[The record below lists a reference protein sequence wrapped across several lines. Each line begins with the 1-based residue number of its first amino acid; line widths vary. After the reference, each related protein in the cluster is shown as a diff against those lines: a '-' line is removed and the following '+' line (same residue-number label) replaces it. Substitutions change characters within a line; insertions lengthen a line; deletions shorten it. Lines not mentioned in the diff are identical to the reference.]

1 MNICFYAPFKP
12 LDHGSPSGDL
22 VTSTGIFSF
31 LAARGHELVPA
42 SSLRCRWI
50 FWKPWRWPRLL
61 WERRQVVRRLQAKP
75 WDLWFSYH
83 SYYKAPDLLGPGSAR
98 RLGVPYV
105 LFQGIYSTKR
115 RRELKT
121 LPGFLL
127 NRRALLSARHVFTNK
142 TIDLRNLKRLIPEER
157 ITYVA
162 PGLRPAEFSFSPE
175 ARSQLRAAWGAGEEP
190 VVLSVAMFRR
200 GVKAEGL
207 GWVIRTCGELLRR
220 GRRFSL
226 VIVGDGREREG
237 LVKLAREAAPGQ
249 VRFVGQVPRAEL
261 YRYYSAADLFVFPG
275 IQESLGM
282 VYLEAQS
289 CGLPVVAFDNAGTP
303 EAILNGRTGLLV
315 PIFDGARLAE
325 AIDRLITNPGLRR
338 QWGENAKRHVRES
351 HDLDRNYGR
360 MESRLQQIA
369 QEPGRGRR
377 SCRNGG

>member
-1 MNICFYAPFKP
+1 MKICFYAPFKP

-31 LAARGHELVPA
+31 LAGRGHELVPA

-50 FWKPWRWPRLL
+50 FWKPWHWPRLL
-61 WERRQVVRRLQAKP
+61 RERRQAVRRLQGKP

-83 SYYKAPDLLGPGSAR
+83 SYYKAPDLLGPAAAR
-98 RLGVPYV
+98 RLRVPYV

-127 NRRALLSARHVFTNK
+127 NRRVLLSARHLFTNK
-142 TIDLRNLKRLIPEER
+142 RIDLRNLKRLIPEER

-162 PGLRPAEFSFSPE
+162 PGLRPDDFTFSPQ

-207 GWVIRTCGELLRR
+207 GWVLRTCGELLRR

-237 LVKLAREAAPGQ
+237 LVELARAAAPGR
-249 VRFVGQVPRAEL
+249 VRFAGQVPRAEL

-282 VYLEAQS
+282 AYLEAQS
-289 CGLPVVAFDNAGTP
+289 CGLPAVAFDNAGTP
-303 EAILNGRTGLLV
+303 EAIQNGRTGRLV
-315 PIFDGARLAE
+315 PIFDGAAFAE
-325 AIDRLITNPGLRR
+325 AIDRLITNPELRR
-338 QWGENAKRHVRES
+338 QYGENAKRYVRES

-360 MESRLQQIA
+360 MESRLLQIA
-369 QEPGRGRR
+369 TEPQRGRR
-377 SCRNGG
+377 SRRAGG

>member
-83 SYYKAPDLLGPGSAR
+83 SYYKAPDLLGPASAR

-115 RRELKT
+115 RRDLKT

-127 NRRALLSARHVFTNK
+127 NRRALLAARHVFTNK
-142 TIDLRNLKRLIPEER
+142 TIDLHNLQRLIPEER

-175 ARSQLRAAWGAGEEP
+175 ARSQLRAAWGVGEEP
-190 VVLSVAMFRR
+190 VVLSVAMFRV

-226 VIVGDGREREG
+226 VIVGDGRERDG
-237 LVKLAREAAPGQ
+237 LMKLARAAAPGR
-249 VRFVGQVPRAEL
+249 VRFAGQVPRAEL
-261 YRYYSAADLFVFPG
+261 FRYYSAADLFAFPG

-303 EAILNGRTGLLV
+303 EAIQNGRTGLLV
-315 PIFDGARLAE
+315 PNFDGARFAE
-325 AIDRLITNPGLRR
+325 AIERLITNPDLRR
-338 QWGENAKRHVRES
+338 QWGENAKRYIRES
-351 HDLDRNYGR
+351 RDLDRNYGR
-360 MESRLQQIA
+360 MERRLQQIA
-369 QEPGRGRR
+369 TQPHRGRR
-377 SCRNGG
+377 SR